1 MEERIMPT
9 ISFQISDQ
17 EKEFIEQMAKFNGM
31 SLSKLIRKKV
41 LESLEEQIDIES
53 YEQMIK
59 YHQIKDESIS
69 HEEMKRELGL

>member
-1 MEERIMPT
+1 MPT

-17 EKEFIEQMAKFNGM
+17 EKEFIEQMVKFNGM

-69 HEEMKRELGL
+69 HKEMKRELGL